1 MHALFTQAFAPPHF
15 VPHGQCLLWD
25 PPLLWLNVV
34 SDSIVAIAYYS
45 IPLLLIYF
53 VSKRRDLPFRGI
65 FWMFSIFILSCGTT
79 HALDVLT
86 IWYPAYWAAGAAKAM
101 TAIASLVCAVALIPL
116 VPRALA
122 IPTRSRLED
131 MNRELEREVA
141 ECKRDISDRKR
152 AQAELA
158 RTRDEALEAS
168 RLKSAYVANI
178 SHELRT
184 PLNGIIGFSQLLYA
198 GHIAPPS
205 AEYKQSIADILSSA
219 RHLLSLINDVLDL
232 AKVETGKMEFTPEPI
247 EPAALVEEVRS
258 VVRGIAAQKN
268 IRIEAAVAPQLGQL
282 VLDCARLR
290 QVLYNYLSNAIK
302 FSGDGAR
309 VAIRMRPEGNEWFH
323 LEVEDNGEGIRADDL
338 AKLFIEFHQLDSSF
352 NRRHEGTGL
361 GLALTRQIVEAQG
374 GRVGVTSELGKGS
387 IFWAVLP
394 RCYPLRNGHDT
405 ARP

>member
-168 RLKSAYVANI
+168 RLKSAFVANI

-198 GHIAPPS
+198 GYIAPPS

>member
-1 MHALFTQAFAPPHF
+1 

-168 RLKSAYVANI
+168 RLKSAFVANI

>member
-116 VPRALA
+116 VARALA

-323 LEVEDNGEGIRADDL
+323 LEVEDKGEGIRADDL
-338 AKLFIEFHQLDSSF
+338 AKLFTEFHQLDSSF